1 MVTHIKKSKTTPKQK
16 YATTLVAADSVWSDK
31 NISLRRAYLVALKA
45 LQSRKAKN
53 NSEYRAKN
61 EKTLRDASREFYL
74 LNQGLIHAQAKM
86 FHRNH
91 DSDNDNVAAAA
102 MGLWEAFTK
111 FDPERGVAFSTFSR
125 QYIAGALQRTVRR
138 NEFSHLSQAEFNLRK
153 QVRLAEAQLCATMG
167 KTPSYEEIAKYS
179 GVPLDKVMRTYSTSA
194 ASLDVAVDEE
204 GHTLGALL
212 ESIEE
217 VVDVSVAL
225 EDYVGDLNDLEYWVI
240 GQRYGSYSTEA
251 PSLLEVASLL
261 GLGREIIRRAE
272 TRAKVR
278 LVSSYLTDETGN
290 IPTNSEIAK
299 QLKVDESHVEE
310 YRRLNYEDL
319 RSRLS
324 RAVRAHAGK
333 ATLDSIGR
341 EFMYMSSA
349 TIAEIMC
356 RYTQQDNEPISE
368 KESAQ
373 QAWIAFE
380 VWSPSVSNYATHL
393 KKELAK
399 SYKYAYTKVDK
410 SPSNYHILWSMVTS
424 KQKV

>member
-1 MVTHIKKSKTTPKQK
+1 MVTHIKKSKTTPKQE
-16 YATTLVAADSVWSDK
+16 YANTLVAADSVWADK
-31 NISLRRAYLVALKA
+31 NISLRRAYIAASKA
-45 LQSRKAKN
+45 LQSKKAKN
-53 NSEYRAKN
+53 NCEYRAKN
-61 EKTLRDASREFYL
+61 EKILRDAGREFYL
-74 LNQGLIHAQAKM
+74 INQGLIHAQAKM
-86 FHRNH
+86 FYRNH

-125 QYIAGALQRTVRR
+125 QYISGALQRTVRR

-167 KTPSYEEIAKYS
+167 KTPSYEDIAKYS
-179 GVPLDKVMRTYSTSA
+179 GVPLDKVMRTYSSGA

-204 GHTLGALL
+204 GHTLGSLL

-217 VVDVSVAL
+217 VVDTSVAL
-225 EDYVGDLNDLEYWVI
+225 EDYVDDLNDLEYWVI
-240 GQRYGSYSTEA
+240 SQRYGSYSTEA

-278 LVSSYLTDETGN
+278 LASSCLTRETGN

-310 YRRLNYEDL
+310 YRRMNYEDL
-319 RSRLS
+319 RGRLT
-324 RAVRAHAGK
+324 RAVEARAGK
-333 ATLDSIGR
+333 ATIDNIGR

-349 TIAEIMC
+349 LIAEVMC
-356 RYTQQDNEPISE
+356 GYTHQGNEPVSE

-373 QAWIAFE
+373 LAWRAFE
-380 VWSPSVSNYATHL
+380 SWSPSVSNYATHL
-393 KKELAK
+393 RKELAK
-399 SYKYAYTKVDK
+399 SYKYVYTKVDTI
-410 SPSNYHILWSMVTS
+410 PSNYHVLWSMVTS

>member
-1 MVTHIKKSKTTPKQK
+1 MVTHIKKSKTTPKQE
-16 YATTLVAADSVWSDK
+16 YANTLVAADSVWADK
-31 NISLRRAYLVALKA
+31 NSSLRRAYIAASKA
-45 LQSRKAKN
+45 LQSKKAKN
-53 NSEYRAKN
+53 NCEYRAKN
-61 EKTLRDASREFYL
+61 EKILRDAGREFYL
-74 LNQGLIHAQAKM
+74 INQGLIHAQAKM
-86 FHRNH
+86 FYRNH

-125 QYIAGALQRTVRR
+125 QYISGALQRTVRR

-167 KTPSYEEIAKYS
+167 KTPSYEDIAKYS
-179 GVPLDKVMRTYSTSA
+179 GVPLDKVMRTYSSGA

-204 GHTLGALL
+204 GHTLGSLL

-217 VVDVSVAL
+217 VVDTSVAL
-225 EDYVGDLNDLEYWVI
+225 EDYVDDLNDLEYWVI
-240 GQRYGSYSTEA
+240 SQRYGSYSTEA

-261 GLGREIIRRAE
+261 GLGREIVRRAE

-278 LVSSYLTDETGN
+278 LASSYLTRETGN

-310 YRRLNYEDL
+310 YRRMNYEDL
-319 RSRLS
+319 RGRLT
-324 RAVRAHAGK
+324 RAAEARAGK
-333 ATLDSIGR
+333 ATIDNIGR

-349 TIAEIMC
+349 LIAEVMC
-356 RYTQQDNEPISE
+356 GYTHQGDEPVSE

-373 QAWIAFE
+373 LAWRAFE
-380 VWSPSVSNYATHL
+380 SWSPSVSNYATHL
-393 KKELAK
+393 RKELAK
-399 SYKYAYTKVDK
+399 SYKYVYTKVD
-410 SPSNYHILWSMVTS
+410 SIPSNYHVLWGMVTS

>member
-1 MVTHIKKSKTTPKQK
+1 MVTHIKKSKTTPKQE
-16 YATTLVAADSVWSDK
+16 YANTLVAADSIWADK
-31 NISLRRAYLVALKA
+31 NISLRRAYLAALKA
-45 LQSRKAKN
+45 LHSKKAKN

-61 EKTLRDASREFYL
+61 EKILRDAGREFYL
-74 LNQGLIHAQAKM
+74 INQGLIHAQAKM

-153 QVRLAEAQLCATMG
+153 QMRLAEAQLCAAMG
-167 KTPSYEEIAKYS
+167 KTPSYEDIAKYS

-194 ASLDVAVDEE
+194 ASLDIAVDEE
-204 GHTLGALL
+204 GHTLGSLL

-217 VVDVSVAL
+217 VVDTSVAL
-225 EDYVGDLNDLEYWVI
+225 EDYVDDLNDLEYWVI
-240 GQRYGSYSTEA
+240 GQRYGSYTTEA
-251 PSLLEVASLL
+251 PSLLEVASSL

-278 LVSSYLTDETGN
+278 LASSYLVNETGS
-290 IPTNSEIAK
+290 IPTNSELAK
-299 QLKVDESHVEE
+299 QLKVDESHIEE
-310 YRRLNYEDL
+310 YRRMNYEDL
-319 RSRLS
+319 HGRLS
-324 RAVRAHAGK
+324 RAVSARAGK
-333 ATLDSIGR
+333 ATMDNIGR
-341 EFMYMSSA
+341 EFMYMSYA

-356 RYTQQDNEPISE
+356 GYTQQDNQPISE
-368 KESAQ
+368 KESAHL
-373 QAWIAFE
+373 AWRAFE
-380 VWSPSVSNYATHL
+380 AWSPSVSNYATHL
-393 KKELAK
+393 RKELAK
-399 SYKYAYTKVDK
+399 SYKYTYTKVDK
-410 SPSNYHILWSMVTS
+410 SPSNYHVLWNMVTS